1 MIKFPLAWCEA
12 NVPYTHRAMPH
23 FIDGMRK
30 AGALRT
36 KSTMARRFRSLN
48 RMRDEDFAELE
59 DLSGVERVEIP
70 QVEQERSEPPIPLP
84 RSCGP
89 RCLRQPYPP
98 PFHNDTAPRV
108 LRGWS
113 EMRNQSRR
121 PALSLKM
128 TTHQRCVFA
137 RARRRLARI
146 FNSGPSG
153 PIRA

>member
-12 NVPYTHRAMPH
+12 NVPYTPRAMPH
-23 FIDGMRK
+23 FIDE

-48 RMRDEDFAELE
+48 RVRDEDFVELE

-89 RCLRQPYPP
+89 RFPRQPYPP
-98 PFHNDTAPRV
+98 PFHNDTAPRI

-113 EMRNQSRR
+113 EMRNHSRR

-128 TTHQRCVFA
+128 TRTGGASSTA
-137 RARRRLARI
+137 RDV
-146 FNSGPSG
+146 SS
-153 PIRA
+153 RAY